1 MMSTLRDPARLLS
14 CPDGL
19 RLTAVPLVSE
29 ISLYLPEDERAFRI
43 RMQDE
48 ADRGLS
54 APYSPPFWS
63 SAWAGGQALA
73 RYVLDHDVVAGRRVL
88 DIASG
93 SGLVA
98 IAAAR
103 AGAARVVANDVDWRA
118 IAAIGLNAQANGVRV
133 ATRLGDLLCGDGG
146 DAEVVL
152 AGDVLYTPDLVDRMG
167 AFFER
172 VAARGGRVYVGDPA
186 RGGLSHPS
194 LEVVISYRVSMLT
207 APEDVRI
214 DRCQVLQPRGQT
226 QRFWGARRG

>member
-1 MMSTLRDPARLLS
+1 MTTRLRDPAELLS
-14 CPDGL
+14 CPDRL
-19 RLTAVPLVSE
+19 RLAAVPLVPE
-29 ISLYLPEDERAFRI
+29 ISLYLPDDERAFRI
-43 RMQDE
+43 QMQQE
-48 ADRGLS
+48 AEASPS
-54 APYSPPFWS
+54 APYWPPFWA

-103 AGAARVVANDVDWRA
+103 AGAASVVANDVDPRA
-118 IAAIGLNAQANGVRV
+118 ITAIELNAEANGVPV
-133 ATRLGDLLCGDGG
+133 ATRLGDLLSGSGG

-152 AGDVLYTPDLVDRMG
+152 AGDVLYTPDMVDRMG
-167 AFFER
+167 SFFDR

-194 LEVVISYRVSMLT
+194 LEVVLSYRVSMLT
-207 APEDVRI
+207 APEDARI
-214 DRCQVLQPRGQT
+214 ERCQVLQPRGQT
-226 QRFWGARRG
+226 ARRWST

>member
-1 MMSTLRDPARLLS
+1 MTTALCDPAQLLS

-19 RLTAVPLVSE
+19 RLRAVPLVPE
-29 ISLYLPEDERAFRI
+29 ISLYLPDNERAFRI
-43 RMQDE
+43 QMEQE
-48 ADRGLS
+48 ADRSLS
-54 APYSPPFWS
+54 VPYWPPFWA

-103 AGAARVVANDVDWRA
+103 AGAASVVANDVDRRA
-118 IAAIGLNAQANGVRV
+118 LTAIELNAGANGVPV
-133 ATRLGDLLCGDGG
+133 ATRLGDLVSGDGG

-152 AGDVLYTPDLVDRMG
+152 AGDVLYTSYMVDRMG
-167 AFFER
+167 AFFDR
-172 VAARGGRVYVGDPA
+172 VAARGARVYVGDPA

-194 LEVVISYRVSMLT
+194 LEVVLSYRVSMLT
-207 APEDVRI
+207 APEDARI
-214 DRCQVLQPRGQT
+214 ERCQVLQPRGQT
-226 QRFWGARRG
+226 SRFWGT

>member
-1 MMSTLRDPARLLS
+1 MTTTVRDPAHLLS

-19 RLTAVPLVSE
+19 RLTAVPLVPE

-43 RMQDE
+43 RMKDE
-48 ADRGLS
+48 ADRGLC
-54 APYSPPFWS
+54 APYWPPFWS

-73 RYVLDHDVVAGRRVL
+73 RYVLDHDVVVGRRVL

-98 IAAAR
+98 IAA
-103 AGAARVVANDVDWRA
+103 
-118 IAAIGLNAQANGVRV
+118 
-133 ATRLGDLLCGDGG
+133 
-146 DAEVVL
+146 
-152 AGDVLYTPDLVDRMG
+152 GDVLYTPYMVDRMG
-167 AFFER
+167 AFFDR

-194 LEVVISYRVSMLT
+194 LQVVMSYRVSMLT

-214 DRCQVLQPRGQT
+214 ERCQVLQPRGQT
-226 QRFWGARRG
+226 SRFWGARFHSTLPATVSHDETVAPAANRQRQ